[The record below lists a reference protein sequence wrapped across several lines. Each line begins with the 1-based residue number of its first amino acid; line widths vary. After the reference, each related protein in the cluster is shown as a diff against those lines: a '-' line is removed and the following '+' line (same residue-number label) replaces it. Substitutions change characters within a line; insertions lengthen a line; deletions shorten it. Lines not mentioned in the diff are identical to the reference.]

1 MLDRGTSDAI
11 IARLKEKYPAAECAL
26 QFDDDP
32 WRLLVMAILSA
43 QCTDARV
50 NLVSVDLFAR
60 FPNVYAMAQGELNEI
75 EELIRSCGLY
85 KNKAKNIKNACIEIA
100 EKHDGQVPDTMEGLL
115 SLAGVGRKIA
125 NLMLGDVFGKPGIVT
140 DTHCIRLGGRM
151 GYYPESEKNP
161 LKIERIL
168 DKIIPPEEQSAF
180 CHRLVW
186 FGREVCTARAPKCS
200 ECPLADL
207 CEKGKTI

>member
-85 KNKAKNIKNACIEIA
+85 KNKAKNIKNACIAIA

>member
-85 KNKAKNIKNACIEIA
+85 KNKAKNIKNACIAIV

-200 ECPLADL
+200 DCPLADL